1 MFGGHLDESDVNET
15 CPDDWQTTKV
25 TVKDRCSF
33 LFNNELLSDIK
44 FTVPVLGESE
54 SEKSKHEIFAHK
66 FLLSIS
72 SPVFYT
78 MFYGAVPETREIVEL
93 PDCDYEVLVDFLRY
107 IYCDELTL
115 NESNVSGVLYLSKKY
130 MMPLLADKCWD
141 FLVSNM
147 YPSNVYSALSVAELH
162 EEEKVVNLCWKMIDG
177 QTEAVLRQPIERPQL
192 EAVVTRDTLKIE
204 EVKLFTAVDEWATR
218 ECEKSGLTPDGE
230 KKRAVL
236 GEQIIK
242 AIRFPLMGQYDF
254 SSVVTSSG
262 ILSAEEVSQLQKY
275 FDKTLDGPVAF
286 PEHPRLWQP
295 LVRRQRFRYC
305 GGSWAYE
312 RGRKDTLVFE
322 VDRPIELYGLRLFGK
337 LNRNYSV
344 TLELIDEES
353 GEKVLSQTGNFTS
366 VPLETYGGSEYD
378 GFEFLFDQPVNID
391 TRTKYRVEALISG
404 PSSAK
409 AWNCYRNT
417 DWFTFSAS
425 DNENNGT
432 DAREGQFPEFVF
444 RRHRQVD
451 HFTADLLF
459 SPTVKQ

>member
-1 MFGGHLDESDVNET
+1 M
-15 CPDDWQTTKV
+15 
-25 TVKDRCSF
+25 
-33 LFNNELLSDIK
+33 
-44 FTVPVLGESE
+44 
-54 SEKSKHEIFAHK
+54 
-66 FLLSIS
+66 
-72 SPVFYT
+72 FYT

-93 PDCDYEVLVDFLRY
+93 PDCDYEVLVEFLRY

-147 YPSNVYSALSVAELH
+147 YPSNVYSVLPVAELH

-177 QTEAVLRQPIERPQL
+177 QTEAVLRQPIERPLL
-192 EAVVTRDTLKIE
+192 EAIVTRDTLKIE

-275 FDKTLDGPVAF
+275 FEKTLDGPVGF
-286 PEHPRLWQP
+286 PEQSRTSLDHLD
-295 LVRRQRFRYC
+295 RRQRFRYS
-305 GGSWAYE
+305 GGSWSYH
-312 RGRKDTLVFE
+312 RGLRDALVFE
-322 VDRPIELYGLRLFGK
+322 VGAIELYGLRLFGR
-337 LNRNYSV
+337 LDSNYSV
-344 TLELIDEES
+344 NLELINEES

-366 VPLETYGGSEYD
+366 VPLKTYGGSVYY

>member
-1 MFGGHLDESDVNET
+1 MFGGQLDESDVNET

-54 SEKSKHEIFAHK
+54 SKESKHEIFAHK
-66 FLLSIS
+66 FILSIS

-78 MFYGAVPETREIVEL
+78 MFYGAIPEIRENVEL
-93 PDCDYEVLVDFLRY
+93 PDCDYKVFVEFLRY

-115 NESNVSGVLYLSKKY
+115 SESNVSEVLYMSKKY
-130 MMPLLADKCWD
+130 MMPPLADKCWD
-141 FLVSNM
+141 FLVSNL
-147 YPSNVYSALSVAELH
+147 YPSNVYSVLPVAELH

-177 QTEAVLRQPIERPQL
+177 QTEAVLRQPIERPLL

-218 ECEKSGLTPDGE
+218 ECEKSGSTPDGE

-254 SSVVTSSG
+254 NSVVTSKG

-312 RGRKDTLVFE
+312 RGQKDALVFE

-366 VPLETYGGSEYD
+366 IPLITYEECEYA
-378 GFEFLFDQPVNID
+378 GFEFLFDQPVDID
-391 TRTKYRVEALISG
+391 TLIKYRVEALISG

-409 AWNCYRNT
+409 AKGCYRNT

-432 DAREGQFPEFVF
+432 NARQGQFSEFVF
-444 RRHRQVD
+444 LRYYEQ
-451 HFTADLLF
+451 
-459 SPTVKQ
+459 